1 MIFWEFIV
9 GFHKFNNLL
18 GRGLGVVKIFMVL
31 RYFEWNERGKA
42 GMVSLPK
49 RK

>member
-1 MIFWEFIV
+1 M
-9 GFHKFNNLL
+9 KTTNKN
-18 GRGLGVVKIFMVL
+18 MVL
-31 RYFEWNERGKA
+31 RYFEWNKRGKA